1 MSNQFLYKF
10 RDWSNPIHRK
20 WLTDKQV
27 YFASP
32 SQFNDPF
39 DCTINYR
46 YDLLTYEEKLEKYI
60 ENIKIEKPFLPN
72 EEVRTEATKWM
83 KEGLLETDAALEN
96 NKKIISELVY
106 SKVGVFSLTKTKDPI
121 LLWSHYAD
129 SHRGYCI
136 GYDVDL
142 LRADFMNKYSNS
154 QKVFY
159 ELNVQYEKEY
169 PKIIPRRNMS
179 EADFVSIPLKTKS
192 DFWCYEQEFRFII
205 LGASRELTEVP
216 PEAIIEVTMGCNI
229 SDKHQIEIGEYVIRN
244 LPQTALFIAKMDNES
259 YRLIFNRLN

>member
-1 MSNQFLYKF
+1 MSKQLLYKF
-10 RDWSNPIHRK
+10 RN
-20 WLTDKQV
+20 WLDSYHQQCLTGRAI

-46 YDLLTYEEKLEKYI
+46 YDLLSEEEKFEKYV
-60 ENIKIEKPFLPN
+60 EHIKFEKPFLN
-72 EEVRTEATKWM
+72 DEAAKSEAQLWM

-96 NKKIISELVY
+96 NKRIISSLVY
-106 SKVGVFSLTKTKDPI
+106 SNVGVFSLTKTKDPI

-136 GYDVDL
+136 GYDVDV
-142 LRADFMNKYSNS
+142 LRADFMNKYSNP

-169 PKIIPRRNMS
+169 PKIIPRKNMS
-179 EADFVSIPLKTKS
+179 EADFVSIPLRTKS
-192 DFWCYEQEFRFII
+192 EIWSYEQEFRFII
-205 LGASRELTEVP
+205 LGASRELTRVP
-216 PEAIIEVTMGCNI
+216 PEAIAEVTIGCNVL
-229 SDKHQIEIGEYVIRN
+229 DKHQIEIGEYVIRH
-244 LPQTALFIAKMDNES
+244 LPHTDLYLAKMHPES
-259 YRLIFNRLN
+259 YSLIFQKMN